1 MITLKGIITTV
12 IDDALIPMTGISIK
26 IDNNHD
32 IAKIA
37 KIEEILTKK
46 NIIDRKSDKTM
57 KGAIELHPLIDSI
70 TEIDYHPTTP

>member
-1 MITLKGIITTV
+1 MINLKGIITTV